1 MDLKFKNYLI
11 LAEEFLLEGDW
22 DKAEDLLLKSL
33 KFTREEDLDEKISV
47 YFELSDIYLKKE
59 NYKEAKIYFEKI
71 LSLRKMAGA
80 YYGLA
85 ITNDFSKGDISYSIK
100 NYKKAIELDEDYDRA
115 HYYLAHA
122 YDKIGDTDLAIEE
135 FKKVLAIDQYD
146 FVTYNDLGSI
156 YEIENKNA
164 LAEKFVKKSL
174 EIKPDYG
181 RALYNM
187 GVLSKKKGDNALAL
201 KYYYEAIG
209 NFEDPFLFLN
219 MSAVY
224 IEEKD
229 YKSAINI
236 LDRGL
241 LDFPNSVN
249 LHYNKACSFSLLGE
263 DNRAKEELKLAIE
276 INKDAYEWAKTDDDL
291 RHLVK
296 ELKWLLLRQKTK

>member
-1 MDLKFKNYLI
+1 
-11 LAEEFLLEGDW
+11 
-22 DKAEDLLLKSL
+22 
-33 KFTREEDLDEKISV
+33 
-47 YFELSDIYLKKE
+47 
-59 NYKEAKIYFEKI
+59 
-71 LSLRKMAGA
+71 
-80 YYGLA
+80 
-85 ITNDFSKGDISYSIK
+85 
-100 NYKKAIELDEDYDRA
+100 
-115 HYYLAHA
+115 
-122 YDKIGDTDLAIEE
+122 
-135 FKKVLAIDQYD
+135 
-146 FVTYNDLGSI
+146 
-156 YEIENKNA
+156 
-164 LAEKFVKKSL
+164 
-174 EIKPDYG
+174 
-181 RALYNM
+181 M

-291 RHLVK
+291 CHLVK
-296 ELKWLLLRQKTK
+296 ELK

>member
-33 KFTREEDLDEKISV
+33 KFTSEEDLDEKISV

-80 YYGLA
+80 YYGIA
-85 ITNDFSKGDISYSIK
+85 ITNDFCNGDISYSIK
-100 NYKKAIELDEDYDRA
+100 NYKRAIELDEDYDRA

-122 YDKIGDTDLAIEE
+122 YDKIGETELAIEE

-156 YEIENKNA
+156 YEIEDKNA

-209 NFEDPFLFLN
+209 KFEDPFLFLN

-224 IEEKD
+224 IEEKN

-291 RHLVK
+291 CHLVK
-296 ELKWLLLRQKTK
+296 ELK